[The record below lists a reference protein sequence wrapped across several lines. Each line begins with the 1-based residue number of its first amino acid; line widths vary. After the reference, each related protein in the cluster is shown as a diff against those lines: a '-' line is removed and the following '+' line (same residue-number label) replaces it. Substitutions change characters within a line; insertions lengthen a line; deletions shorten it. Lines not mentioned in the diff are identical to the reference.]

1 MPHCFGASLS
11 VMGSASAALSR
22 KGTIA
27 LHYRF
32 SHVDTGVFDQGRYW
46 TVDVAYAVNGR
57 LGRLAMESHPPTSPD
72 AVKLGPWDWHMF
84 RIDPWRRKEGPMRW
98 SRVVLA
104 GAALTGSAAAVQQAL
119 SVRDRRRFPPPGLL
133 LNVEGHPMH
142 LQVRGPDTNGP
153 TVVLEA
159 GMGSFSPN
167 WHWVQEELA
176 PTVRNVA
183 YDRAGLG
190 WSRRSR
196 RQRDAQTIAMELRD
210 ALREAGIEPPY
221 VLAGHSF
228 GGLPVRAFADLYPE
242 LTAGLVLVDASHP
255 DQWVR
260 WPTPHADQI
269 LEVSQRMMGWFGWFG
284 LLRLLNFSRRITA
297 GLPSQQ
303 AAELRAG
310 AALPGYA
317 ATEAAQ
323 MRSWSVSR
331 EQLNAAA
338 PLGDLPLAVIAVSE
352 QPVGGELL
360 TALQRELTE
369 LTTNA
374 SFQIVQGAS
383 HESLI
388 SSREYARVVATTI
401 LSVVQAAHESERA
414 KPIG

>member
-1 MPHCFGASLS
+1 MRWGRAALLAATA
-11 VMGSASAALSR
+11 MGSA
-22 KGTIA
+22 
-27 LHYRF
+27 
-32 SHVDTGVFDQGRYW
+32 V
-46 TVDVAYAVNGR
+46 
-57 LGRLAMESHPPTSPD
+57 
-72 AVKLGPWDWHMF
+72 
-84 RIDPWRRKEGPMRW
+84 
-98 SRVVLA
+98 
-104 GAALTGSAAAVQQAL
+104 AVQQVL
-119 SVRDRRRFPPPGLL
+119 TVRDRRRYPAPGLL
-133 LNVEGHPMH
+133 VHVDGGQMH
-142 LQVRGPDTNGP
+142 LQVRGADSDGP

-176 PTVRNVA
+176 PAVRSVS

-196 RQRDAQTIAMELRD
+196 HPRDAQSIATELRD
-210 ALREAGIEPPY
+210 ALREAAIEPPY

-260 WPTPHADQI
+260 WPTPHAGRI
-269 LEVSQRMMGWFGWFG
+269 LEVSQRILGWLGWLG
-284 LLRLLNFSRRITA
+284 VLRALNLSRGISA
-297 GLPSQQ
+297 GLPARQ

-310 AALPGYA
+310 AALPGFA

-323 MRSWSVSR
+323 IRSWSVSR

-338 PLGDLPLAVIAVSE
+338 PLGDLPLAVLAVTE

-360 TALQRELTE
+360 TALQRELAE
-369 LTTNA
+369 LTDDA
-374 SFQIVQGAS
+374 SFEVIQGAS

-388 SSREYARVVATTI
+388 SNREHARAVARTI
-401 LSVVQAAHESERA
+401 RTVVQAAR
-414 KPIG
+414 K

>member
-1 MPHCFGASLS
+1 
-11 VMGSASAALSR
+11 
-22 KGTIA
+22 
-27 LHYRF
+27 
-32 SHVDTGVFDQGRYW
+32 
-46 TVDVAYAVNGR
+46 
-57 LGRLAMESHPPTSPD
+57 
-72 AVKLGPWDWHMF
+72 
-84 RIDPWRRKEGPMRW
+84 
-98 SRVVLA
+98 
-104 GAALTGSAAAVQQAL
+104 
-119 SVRDRRRFPPPGLL
+119 
-133 LNVEGHPMH
+133 MH

-176 PTVRNVA
+176 LTVRNVA

-190 WSRRSR
+190 WSRPSG

-210 ALREAGIEPPY
+210 ALREAGLEPPY

-269 LEVSQRMMGWFGWFG
+269 LEVSQRIMGWLSWFG
-284 LLRLLNFSRRITA
+284 LLRLLNSSRRITA

-323 MRSWSVSR
+323 TRSWSVSR
-331 EQLNAAA
+331 EQLNVAA
-338 PLGDLPLAVIAVSE
+338 PLGELPLAVIAVSE

-360 TALQRELTE
+360 TALQRELAKLTE
-369 LTTNA
+369 NA

-388 SSREYARVVATTI
+388 STREYSRVVAKTI
-401 LSVVQAAHESERA
+401 LSVVQAAQDRQRA
-414 KPIG
+414 KPIR